1 MKMTGLRTGSLAL
14 LFSFSGLCH
23 SATTLATGVIQFHGR
38 IVEAPCTPSSQLHT
52 FKLINCPP
60 AARGNDV
67 RVQSTASA
75 AAVGASSAKNVR
87 LKLVTDT
94 RNNERY
100 YQQHYS
106 VIDTSGK
113 AVTSGSYIIT
123 LTNR

>member
-1 MKMTGLRTGSLAL
+1 MKMTELRTGSLIL
-14 LFSFSGLCH
+14 LFSLSGLCH
-23 SATTLATGVIQFHGR
+23 GATTLATGVIQFHGR
-38 IVEAPCTPSSQLHT
+38 IVEAPCTPSSQLNT
-52 FKLINCPP
+52 FKLVDCPP
-60 AARGNDV
+60 TARGNDV
-67 RVQSTASA
+67 RVQPTASA
-75 AAVGASSAKNVR
+75 AAVGASSANSVR